1 MLATFDEVD
10 LERELI
16 SRSTGNQRLRLRT
29 PRLPMPLRSWLA
41 SWLTI
46 GGWKSVIDLV
56 RGATIERRMWS
67 MLVVPVNEQFEL
79 ILESCLAH
87 RDQPAACS
95 LAFHRPDEP
104 FEDRDAAALPNSAK
118 PWLDCLSIAPGLV
131 AIAPELRS
139 LVTDE
144 VLRRCARD
152 SDGSVEKRL
161 DVFRGREIAENGKT
175 HDATRVVIEHD
186 GLFWTSDF
194 DVHGRTVNSARNRKF
209 ETGRLIV
216 DGIR

>member
-10 LERELI
+10 FDREPS
-16 SRSTGNQRLRLRT
+16 SRLTGNQRLRLRT
-29 PRLPMPLRSWLA
+29 ARLPRPPRSWLA

-87 RDQPAACS
+87 RDQAAACS
-95 LAFHRPDEP
+95 LALHRPDETL
-104 FEDRDAAALPNSAK
+104 EDRDAAVLPNSAK

-131 AIAPELRS
+131 AIAPELPS

-144 VLRRCARD
+144 VLGRCARGQ
-152 SDGSVEKRL
+152 DGSVEKRL
-161 DVFRGREIAENGKT
+161 DVFRGRKNTEDGET
-175 HDATRVVIEHD
+175 HDTTRVVIEHD
-186 GLFWTSDF
+186 GHPPAEWPALWQGKRRPGSP
-194 DVHGRTVNSARNRKF
+194 
-209 ETGRLIV
+209 ETT
-216 DGIR
+216 